1 MATRQGTSPFL
12 LPAPPYSKAPQD
24 SKSSR
29 TAAPVSPSCSHK
41 LPHIPPP
48 STLPKREQ
56 HPRGKEKESFQR
68 TLFPSP
74 SLPYSTLCTCETVAA
89 LAAHVEPPV
98 KAASHSCC
106 SPFLHLPFFPPSPT
120 YATYLPPLTPRKK
133 RAQKHRH
140 HAENGRKGGR
150 WDTGENVRG
159 QSDADGRKKSTC

>member
-12 LPAPPYSKAPQD
+12 LPAPLFKSTPGQQKQPDCGARFSKLLPQ
-24 SKSSR
+24 
-29 TAAPVSPSCSHK
+29 AASYP
-41 LPHIPPP
+41 PPP
-48 STLPKREQ
+48 SPLPKREQ

-68 TLFPSP
+68 TLFPPPPHS
-74 SLPYSTLCTCETVAA
+74 YSTLCTCENAAA
-89 LAAHVEPPV
+89 LAAHVKPPV

-106 SPFLHLPFFPPSPT
+106 SPFLHLPFYPPSPT

-159 QSDADGRKKSTC
+159 QSDADGGKKSTC